1 MARKRKPRVRTP
13 TPPNG
18 NGTPRKPPT
27 PAAPPA
33 PGMFS
38 GAPGAP
44 GAPISLASVALC
56 LLVAVSYFPALSG
69 GFVWDDVTLPESTPL
84 HTWSGLAQIWFT
96 PRGLIRHEVHYCP
109 LLYTTFWLEHKLW
122 GLTPFGYHLV
132 NLLLHTG
139 VVLLLWRLLLR
150 LGVPGAW
157 FAAAVFAVHPLHV
170 ESVAWV
176 MGRKDLLATVF
187 YLSSVLAYIR
197 CTEMPRGRRRGK
209 HYLLAMALFVLG
221 LLSKSIIVTLPVVL
235 LLWHWWRHGRV
246 TLADCSRTLPFFLVG
261 LGIGLADYVYSAGL
275 EQISFAY
282 TPLERG
288 LIAAHAL
295 AFYVG
300 KLLWPTGLTGI
311 YPHWEPGIGDTLA
324 WVGVA
329 GFVAAV
335 AVLWCCRRQLGRGPL
350 AGVLFFAVALSPVLG
365 FVDFGHMEFSFVA
378 DRYQYLAGIGLIA
391 VVAAAASRA
400 CQWGLG
406 ALPAPRTRPARLAIG
421 AAGAAILAVAGLL
434 TWNHASLYRNPG
446 TFFTHVIAHNPQARG
461 AHYNLGLYLETE
473 GRYGE
478 AHAAFQTAHELQPDE
493 PSPLHNI
500 GVLLARQGR
509 HEEAIA
515 PYREALRLNPQHQNT
530 MRGLAAVLI
539 NTGALLS
546 EQGHPEAAAARYR
559 EVLRFNPQHQVA
571 MRNMAAVRMNQGRY
585 AEALASAQQ
594 VIARYPDDAKAHH
607 LVGLGL
613 FHLNHKAEA
622 LRHYDRAL
630 ALDPNLTLAREQRK
644 QFFESTTDEVQ
655 Q

>member
-1 MARKRKPRVRTP
+1 MAHI
-13 TPPNG
+13 
-18 NGTPRKPPT
+18 
-27 PAAPPA
+27 
-33 PGMFS
+33 
-38 GAPGAP
+38 
-44 GAPISLASVALC
+44 APIALASVALC

-96 PRGLIRHEVHYCP
+96 PRGLIRYEVHYWP

-122 GLTPFGYHLV
+122 GLAPFGYHLV
-132 NLLLHTG
+132 NLLLHAG

-246 TLADCSRTLPFFLVG
+246 TMADCSRTLPFFLIG
-261 LGIGLADYVYSAGL
+261 LGIALADYVYYANN

-282 TPLERG
+282 TLLERG

-350 AGVLFFAVALSPVLG
+350 AGLLFFVVALSPVLG
-365 FVDFGHMEFSFVA
+365 FVDFGYMQFSFVA
-378 DRYQYLAGIGLIA
+378 DRYQYLGGIGLIA

-400 CQWGLG
+400 CQRGLG

-421 AAGAAILAVAGLL
+421 VVGAAILAVAGLL
-434 TWNHASLYRNPG
+434 TWNHAGLYRNPG
-446 TFFTHVIAHNPQARG
+446 TFFTHVIAHNPQARD
-461 AHYNLGLYLETE
+461 AHYNLGIYLETE

-478 AHAAFQTAHELQPDE
+478 AQAAYQTAHALQPDK
-493 PSPLHNI
+493 PSPLVNI
-500 GVLLARQGR
+500 GRLLSRQG
-509 HEEAIA
+509 HKEEAMA
-515 PYREALRLNPQHQNT
+515 RYREALRRNPQHQIALRNIAVILIHQE
-530 MRGLAAVLI
+530 RYAAGLAA
-539 NTGALLS
+539 
-546 EQGHPEAAAARYR
+546 
-559 EVLRFNPQHQVA
+559 
-571 MRNMAAVRMNQGRY
+571 
-585 AEALASAQQ
+585 AQQ

-607 LVGLGL
+607 LVGIGL
-613 FHLNHKAEA
+613 FHLNRKAEA
-622 LRHYDRAL
+622 LPHYDRAL
-630 ALDPNLTLAREQRK
+630 ALYTNLEDLKMVRERRQ
-644 QFFESTTDEVQ
+644 QLLESMTNEGRQ
-655 Q
+655 

>member
-1 MARKRKPRVRTP
+1 MAHI
-13 TPPNG
+13 
-18 NGTPRKPPT
+18 
-27 PAAPPA
+27 ASIALA
-33 PGMFS
+33 
-38 GAPGAP
+38 GA
-44 GAPISLASVALC
+44 VLC

-96 PRGLIRHEVHYCP
+96 PRGLIRYEVHYWP

-122 GLTPFGYHLV
+122 GLAPFGYHLV
-132 NLLLHTG
+132 NLLLHTS

-176 MGRKDLLATVF
+176 MGRKDLLATLF

-246 TLADCSRTLPFFLVG
+246 TLADGSRTLPFFLVG
-261 LGIGLADYVYSAGL
+261 FGIALADYVYSAGL

-311 YPHWEPGIGDTLA
+311 YPHWEPGIGDVLA

-335 AVLWCCRRQLGRGPL
+335 AVLWCWRRQLGRGPL

-365 FVDFGHMEFSFVA
+365 FVDFGYMEFSFVA

-400 CQWGLG
+400 CQRGLG
-406 ALPAPRTRPARLAIG
+406 TLPAHRTRPARLAIG
-421 AAGAAILAVAGLL
+421 VVGAAILAVAGLL
-434 TWNHASLYRNPG
+434 TWNHAGLYRNPG
-446 TFFTHVIAHNPQARG
+446 TFFTHVIAHNPQASG
-461 AHYNLGLYLETE
+461 AHYNLGIYLETE

-478 AHAAFQTAHELQPDE
+478 AHAAYQTAHELQPDN
-493 PSPLHNI
+493 PSPLINI
-500 GVLLARQGR
+500 GRLLSKQG
-509 HEEAIA
+509 HKEEAMA
-515 PYREALRLNPQHQNT
+515 RYREALRRNPQHQ
-530 MRGLAAVLI
+530 I
-539 NTGALLS
+539 
-546 EQGHPEAAAARYR
+546 
-559 EVLRFNPQHQVA
+559 A
-571 MRNMAAVRMNQGRY
+571 MRNIAVVLINQGRY
-585 AEALASAQQ
+585 AAGLAAAQQ
-594 VIARYPDDAKAHH
+594 VIAHYPDDAKAHH
-607 LVGLGL
+607 LVGIGL
-613 FHLNHKAEA
+613 FHFNRKAEA
-622 LRHYDRAL
+622 LPHYDRAL
-630 ALDPNLTLAREQRK
+630 ALYTNLEDLKMVRERRQ
-644 QFFESTTDEVQ
+644 QLLESMTNEGRQ
-655 Q
+655 

>member
-1 MARKRKPRVRTP
+1 MFPGSSDASMASI
-13 TPPNG
+13 
-18 NGTPRKPPT
+18 
-27 PAAPPA
+27 ALA
-33 PGMFS
+33 
-38 GAPGAP
+38 GA
-44 GAPISLASVALC
+44 ALC

-69 GFVWDDVTLPESTPL
+69 GFVWDDVTLPDSTPL

-96 PRGLIRHEVHYCP
+96 PRGLIRHEVHYWP

-122 GLTPFGYHLV
+122 GLAPFGYHLV

-176 MGRKDLLATVF
+176 MGRKDILATVF

-197 CTEMPRGRRRGK
+197 FTEMPRGRRRGK

-221 LLSKSIIVTLPVVL
+221 LLSKSIIVTLPVAL

-246 TLADCSRTLPFFLVG
+246 TLVDGSRTLPFFLVG

-400 CQWGLG
+400 CQRGLG

-434 TWNHASLYRNPG
+434 TWNHADLYRNPG

-461 AHYNLGLYLETE
+461 AHYNLGIYLDAE

-478 AHAAFQTAHELQPDE
+478 AQAAYQTAHELQPDE
-493 PSPLHNI
+493 PSPLINI
-500 GVLLARQGR
+500 GRLLSKQG
-509 HEEAIA
+509 HKEEAMA
-515 PYREALRLNPQHQNT
+515 RYREALRRNPRHQIA
-530 MRGLAAVLI
+530 MRNIAVVLI
-539 NTGALLS
+539 NQ
-546 EQGHPEAAAARYR
+546 E
-559 EVLRFNPQHQVA
+559 
-571 MRNMAAVRMNQGRY
+571 RY
-585 AEALASAQQ
+585 AEGLTAAQQ

-607 LVGLGL
+607 LAGIGL
-613 FHLNHKAEA
+613 FHLNRKAEA
-622 LRHYDRAL
+622 LQHYDRAL
-630 ALDPNLTLAREQRK
+630 ALYTNLEDLKTVRERRQK
-644 QFFESTTDEVQ
+644 LLESMTNEERQ
-655 Q
+655 